1 MWGSGA
7 LREMLNQ
14 IPFALT
20 FAAMLED
27 KLEMTFNGRPT
38 LRIPSGSGHCQMA
51 GFSVNA
57 QLYSGSRIRPPLN
70 LETLLGIG

>member
-7 LREMLNQ
+7 LKEMLSQ
-14 IPFALT
+14 IPFALLT

-27 KLEMTFNGRPT
+27 KQERGGSEMTFNGRPT

-57 QLYSGSRIRPPLN
+57 QLYSGSRI
-70 LETLLGIG
+70 

>member
-7 LREMLNQ
+7 LREMLSQ

-51 GFSVNA
+51 GF
-57 QLYSGSRIRPPLN
+57 
-70 LETLLGIG
+70 